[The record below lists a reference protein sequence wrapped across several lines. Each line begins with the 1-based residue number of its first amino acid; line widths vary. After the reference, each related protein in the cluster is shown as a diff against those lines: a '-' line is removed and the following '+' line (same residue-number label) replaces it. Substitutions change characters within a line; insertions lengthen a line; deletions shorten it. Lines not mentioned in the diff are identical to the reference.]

1 VKKATTLDEQ
11 IELYKSRGCEL
22 DLPKEEIENILLSVG
37 YYRLGFYAFPFEET
51 YPATENRT
59 HKYKQGTKISE
70 IVALYEFDFALRT
83 VLFKYINY
91 IEVNFRTKLIY
102 FASNKYKD
110 NPTWFIDQRIMKK
123 SYIDSFDE
131 KIYNEVRKN
140 QKVIERHHKKYINDK
155 YAPAWKMFEYVTFGN
170 AISTY
175 QSLLDSDI
183 KIKIAAK
190 YGIKNE
196 NVMISYIRAMRN
208 IRNMAAHGGVL
219 FDYKLERALKNG
231 PALAINNENKNKLYS
246 TILVMQYLLKGVC
259 EKLSQKF
266 EKETE
271 EVFDILKNNEKLK
284 TIIENSSG
292 YS

>member
-1 VKKATTLDEQ
+1 MKKATTLDEQ